1 MLSEDYFSRDRFSR
15 DYGVRIIESG
25 DGFAKAAFDID
36 DRHRNAHGTVH
47 GGMIFTLADVA
58 FCYACM
64 SKGGMS
70 VSLQANVHFTAP
82 AINGR
87 LTATAR
93 EVSRTKRTGVYE
105 VTVTDDAN
113 AVIAIMTGTAYI
125 KEI

>member
-1 MLSEDYFSRDRFSR
+1 
-15 DYGVRIIESG
+15 
-25 DGFAKAAFDID
+25 
-36 DRHRNAHGTVH
+36 
-47 GGMIFTLADVA
+47 
-58 FCYACM
+58 
-64 SKGGMS
+64 
-70 VSLQANVHFTAP
+70 
-82 AINGR
+82 